1 MGVIV
6 TPPIAYQLIK
16 SNKTSLAVAALSKEQ
31 IMRQSHNRLLKI

>member
-16 SNKTSLAVAALSKEQ
+16 SDKFSLVIAALSKEQ
-31 IMRQSHNRLLKI
+31 IMRQFPNRLLKI